1 MTSGRGEWVRAL
13 FAANARD
20 WTPPSVAD
28 AACALFAPI
37 SYDPEAS
44 RRWAAVLSH
53 SEVQMAGRLV
63 TEAARAQFEQRRAF
77 QRYCAAVALG
87 SRRPLSEIVFRQT
100 AKGRAYLPDLPELWF
115 SFSSCRRGF
124 LGAWSWTLGVGVD
137 LEDRTRLLDAS
148 AVAQHLFPEAEAKAV
163 SSADGEERLRTF
175 FQLWTLKEAALKSIG
190 EGLAMGLD
198 AFEFRLPPVPRVVRA
213 PCSHGGPEQFRVYVV
228 ERACC
233 CAAVVIRRNEPDR
246 AGATKSRL
254 GACRKTC

>member
-175 FQLWTLKEAALKSIG
+175 FQLWTLKVAAK
-190 EGLAMGLD
+190 
-198 AFEFRLPPVPRVVRA
+198 
-213 PCSHGGPEQFRVYVV
+213 GPSSRTLRHWPANS
-228 ERACC
+228 ERARDVVQQPVF
-233 CAAVVIRRNEPDR
+233 AGVTNPNTLPSGSLTTAIRSPSAVVVANRTTVPPFSWTL
-246 AGATKSRL
+246 ATAASTSR
-254 GACRKTC
+254 T